1 MNIPK
6 FQIVEQNKTFFLDYL
21 AENQDGEKGECWK
34 NICSGTYDHCLNE
47 KVKLININFCNGLL
61 IFN

>member
-6 FQIVEQNKTFFLDYL
+6 YKIIVHNGIFFLDYL
-21 AENQDGEKGECWK
+21 AEKQDGEKGECWK

-47 KVKLININFCNGLL
+47 KVKLIKEAI
-61 IFN
+61 